1 MTSLPSLTYASTLSI
16 QVLHT
21 PGHTP
26 DSLAWYDISE
36 RHLYIG
42 DTFYERGPD
51 DMPIIFPKEGNWID
65 YMASLQ
71 KLLDFVRCH
80 NRGTVQQ
87 SWNAALTGWLGC
99 FGLKNVT
106 ALDAW
111 MGGAMRRRVRL
122 AAGHQT
128 SDVDAEQALEEVVVL
143 FKRILRG
150 EVKQQD
156 VGMDR
161 GEQVCFWRDSNGE
174 AGEKARFSVK
184 APLRLVEE
192 ARKRFGRDEK
202 VHEMIYE
209 S

>member
-1 MTSLPSLTYASTLSI
+1 KLSI
-16 QVLHT
+16 QILHT

-51 DMPIIFPKEGNWID
+51 DMPIIFPKEGSWID

-71 KLLDFVRCH
+71 KLLSFVRYY
-80 NRGTVQQ
+80 NNDSSQYSRYAGVT
-87 SWNAALTGWLGC
+87 SWLRC
-99 FGLKNVT
+99 FGLEG
-106 ALDAW
+106 ASWLDAW
-111 MGGAMRRRVRL
+111 MGRVVQGRVSL

-128 SDVDAEQALEEVVVL
+128 SDVDAEQALEEVLVL
-143 FKRILRG
+143 FKRILKG

-156 VGMDR
+156 VEMNR
-161 GEQVCFWRDSNGE
+161 GEQVCFWQDPDDG
-174 AGEKARFSVK
+174 AGEEARFSVK

-192 ARKRFGRDEK
+192 ARKHFGGGEK
-202 VHEMIYE
+202 MFEMLYGP
-209 S
+209 